1 MRLRSLSLFVV
12 LHTVSDRS
20 RYCDIEAIINVDLLC
35 AVTAALIRSMN
46 NDFFD
51 KLMHDLRS
59 KLRDTL
65 ILLHHADE
73 CGHISGLLF
82 GGFDIGS
89 NQITI
94 STRHSS
100 KGLEFEVIIMMGM
113 EENHFPGWWTK
124 NNPNE
129 LLESNRICFVC
140 VSRAKRVCI
149 LMHSNYYDEYDKRYD
164 DTICKRYYPSR
175 YLLEL
180 KSKFNTTPQ
189 L

>member
-1 MRLRSLSLFVV
+1 MLQESSKYKTNLSDWISF
-12 LHTVSDRS
+12 
-20 RYCDIEAIINVDLLC
+20 IITKLNICDLLKDSELLPDEWENIENLKNE
-35 AVTAALIRSMN
+35 VGDEKY
-46 NDFFD
+46 NDYNTSDFA
-51 KLMHDLRS
+51 K
-59 KLRDTL
+59 
-65 ILLHHADE
+65 
-73 CGHISGLLF
+73 
-82 GGFDIGS
+82 IGKPD

-113 EENHFPGWWTK
+113 EEDHFPGWWTK

-180 KSKFNTTPQ
+180 KRKFNTATQ

>member
-73 CGHISGLLF
+73 CGHIGGLLF
-82 GGFDIGS
+82 GSFDIGS
-89 NQITI
+89 KARSSSMTGSSERSCIR
-94 STRHSS
+94 ST
-100 KGLEFEVIIMMGM
+100 
-113 EENHFPGWWTK
+113 
-124 NNPNE
+124 
-129 LLESNRICFVC
+129 
-140 VSRAKRVCI
+140 
-149 LMHSNYYDEYDKRYD
+149 
-164 DTICKRYYPSR
+164 
-175 YLLEL
+175 
-180 KSKFNTTPQ
+180 
-189 L
+189 